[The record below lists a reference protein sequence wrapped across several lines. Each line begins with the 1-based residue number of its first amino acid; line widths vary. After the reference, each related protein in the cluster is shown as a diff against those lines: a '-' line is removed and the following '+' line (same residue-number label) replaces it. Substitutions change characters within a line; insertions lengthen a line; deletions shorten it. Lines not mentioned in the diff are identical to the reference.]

1 MPEIYDLEKGKIIN
15 TISRAHIQTIFSCR
29 HYTDTKKRIDYLISS
44 SYDRTVKVW
53 DLKTFSHITVI
64 INAHSGYY
72 IYSVSIFKCLLWRH
86 RSAVAAMGTGTL
98 APTDLGVDGCGI
110 NLLGGGCH

>member
-1 MPEIYDLEKGKIIN
+1 MFNVFYFILNGSIHFKYDIH
-15 TISRAHIQTIFSCR
+15 S
-29 HYTDTKKRIDYLISS
+29 YLSIHF
-44 SYDRTVKVW
+44 VNN
-53 DLKTFSHITVI
+53 I
-64 INAHSGYY
+64 